1 MLDMVRGSEILE
13 ISQYK
18 LVSRRAISIL
28 LSTEGRGFRN
38 EESSIIR
45 FLHTGR
51 ELLEVYRDH
60 FTDFPDSIVT
70 IVSANEH

>member
-38 EESSIIR
+38 EE
-45 FLHTGR
+45 
-51 ELLEVYRDH
+51 
-60 FTDFPDSIVT
+60 
-70 IVSANEH
+70 